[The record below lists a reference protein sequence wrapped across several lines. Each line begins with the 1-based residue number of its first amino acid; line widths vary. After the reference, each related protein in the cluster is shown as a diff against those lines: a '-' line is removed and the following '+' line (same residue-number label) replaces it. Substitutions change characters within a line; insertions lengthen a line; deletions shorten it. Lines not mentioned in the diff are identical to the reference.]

1 MKKKVLSLGII
12 FILLAMLFI
21 LTGCGDSNNN
31 ESTINDKNS
40 LASQVKVGDYVSY
53 KAKEGNTYI
62 SEQNR
67 NGSKRQEFETTG
79 DEQWRVLSIE
89 DDGTV
94 NLVCDM
100 LPNDS
105 TQVFSV
111 RGVVGYNNLVDELN
125 NIASIWGNGECAVS
139 ARSMTS
145 KDVMKAV
152 GLDKFIKVLNI
163 DSSKYNTDDEKLL
176 AIYEEIG
183 NKTEIVDSFN
193 EDIVVEKNE
202 KFDLSVP
209 DKESENGYKATDSI
223 TTRNYW
229 IPNFSISSYYEDES
243 LIKLLCTEDEM
254 SYIWYADTGA
264 KVISNSY
271 GEKYIE
277 YWGLRGADGRLYR
290 TKLFI
295 SKWEDPKE
303 DLMGKLKVVVTLDK
317 NTKVDGGSG
326 TESDPFLIKK

>member
-1 MKKKVLSLGII
+1 MKKKILSIGII

-31 ESTINDKNS
+31 ESTMNDKNS

-163 DSSKYNTDDEKLL
+163 DSSKYNTDDEKL
-176 AIYEEIG
+176 EI
-183 NKTEIVDSFN
+183 K
-193 EDIVVEKNE
+193 
-202 KFDLSVP
+202 
-209 DKESENGYKATDSI
+209 
-223 TTRNYW
+223 R
-229 IPNFSISSYYEDES
+229 
-243 LIKLLCTEDEM
+243 KL
-254 SYIWYADTGA
+254 
-264 KVISNSY
+264 
-271 GEKYIE
+271 
-277 YWGLRGADGRLYR
+277 
-290 TKLFI
+290 
-295 SKWEDPKE
+295 
-303 DLMGKLKVVVTLDK
+303 
-317 NTKVDGGSG
+317 
-326 TESDPFLIKK
+326 